1 MSSSDFR
8 ERVRVVY
15 DRSFYGNAGQVYC
28 QVERG
33 GQGASGQA
41 GSLVFTLVRKLIPVL
56 AKKRRSAPPHNVAG
70 CSTSPSA
77 ENGFSGWPPPRRV
90 DGKISCKQKNPSY
103 STRVLNSAG
112 MNDPVTPDGTF

>member
-15 DRSFYGNAGQVYC
+15 DRSFYGNAGQASC

-33 GQGASGQA
+33 GQGTSGQA

-70 CSTSPSA
+70 WSTSASV
-77 ENGFSGWPPPRRV
+77 ENGFSGWPTPRRV
-90 DGKISCKQKNPSY
+90 DRKISCKQKGPKLFDS
-103 STRVLNSAG
+103 S
-112 MNDPVTPDGTF
+112 PQ